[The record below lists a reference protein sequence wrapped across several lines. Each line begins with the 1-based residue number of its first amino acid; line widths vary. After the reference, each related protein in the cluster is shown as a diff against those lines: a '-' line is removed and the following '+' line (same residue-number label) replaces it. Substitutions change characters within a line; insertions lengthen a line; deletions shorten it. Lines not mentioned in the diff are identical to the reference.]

1 MCKNVGIFRT
11 SQAPELTYYI
21 HCFLNSGKT
30 QNYIHS
36 HLAGTTQKY
45 ISLAEL
51 RTLKTPVPTKD
62 ELKNFN
68 KLVEPIYNK
77 LVNNTQENKKLNPTS

>member
-1 MCKNVGIFRT
+1 MN
-11 SQAPELTYYI
+11 
-21 HCFLNSGKT
+21 
-30 QNYIHS
+30 
-36 HLAGTTQKY
+36 TQKY

-77 LVNNTQENKKLNPTS
+77 LVNNTQENKNLTQLRDTLLPKLMSGEVDVKNINL